1 MKKTILF
8 TLGFLGL
15 LAVPAM
21 AQLGRVWT
29 DFQSYSTDLQNY
41 LRYNVSETL
50 NPLETS
56 SQNALNSSAGDLN
69 IPNPIEAGNQVRR
82 DILFFNSIP
91 DKFENNQAIRAN
103 AVTNEI
109 NRYITRS
116 TVQGTLG
123 TEGQTRLRNK
133 LETTQTI
140 VESIDETIAAARQKS
155 DELLGRVAS
164 IDPMGQGASN
174 IISGFLGQ
182 NQAQLQL
189 QTLEI
194 QSQQAK
200 ISTENLAQTIQT
212 NQSLQYS
219 NLNLANIS
227 QQMEETN
234 RSRRVDTSTEAA
246 RLLRN
251 TAQIDLF
258 GRNIN
263 GELTADEQD
272 ERR

>member
-29 DFQSYSTDLQNY
+29 EFQAYSTDLQNY

-50 NPLETS
+50 NPIEIS
-56 SQNALNSSAGDLN
+56 SQNALNSASGELN
-69 IPNPIEAGNQVRR
+69 IPNPIAAGNQVSK
-82 DILFFNSIP
+82 DIIFFNSIP
-91 DKFENNQAIRAN
+91 DKFENNQAIRSQ

-116 TVQGTLG
+116 SVQGTLG
-123 TEGQTRLRNK
+123 REGQLRMRNK

-140 VESIDETIAAARQKS
+140 VESIDETIDAARKNSNEFLDRISNIGNVANASQIATQ
-155 DELLGRVAS
+155 LLGQS
-164 IDPMGQGASN
+164 QS
-174 IISGFLGQ
+174 
-182 NQAQLQL
+182 QLQL

-227 QQMEETN
+227 QEMEQAN
-234 RSRRVDTSTEAA
+234 RARRVDTSTEAA

-258 GRNIN
+258 GRKI
-263 GELTADEQD
+263 DK
-272 ERR
+272 

>member
-8 TLGFLGL
+8 TLGFLSL

-41 LRYNVSETL
+41 LRYNLSETL
-50 NPLETS
+50 NPLETTS
-56 SQNALNSSAGDLN
+56 SQNALSSSAGDLN
-69 IPNPIEAGNQVRR
+69 IPNPIAAGNQVRR
-82 DILFFNSIP
+82 DVLFFNSIP
-91 DKFENNQAIRAN
+91 DKFENNQAIHSN

-116 TVQGTLG
+116 TVQGMLG
-123 TEGQTRLRNK
+123 REGQERMKAK
-133 LETTQTI
+133 LENTETSIQNIEQYSRDADGILSSIGQLVSDAKDAATRNTFQATTDQANLQVQSIRIQT
-140 VESIDETIAAARQKS
+140 EQSK
-155 DELLGRVAS
+155 
-164 IDPMGQGASN
+164 M
-174 IISGFLGQ
+174 IS
-182 NQAQLQL
+182 
-189 QTLEI
+189 
-194 QSQQAK
+194 
-200 ISTENLAQTIQT
+200 ENLYQTVLA

-227 QQMEETN
+227 QQMEEAN

-251 TAQIDLF
+251 TAQVDLF

-263 GELTADEQD
+263 GESTANEQD

>member
-1 MKKTILF
+1 MRKTILF

-56 SQNALNSSAGDLN
+56 SQNALSSSGGDLN

-82 DILFFNSIP
+82 DVLFFNSIP

-109 NRYITRS
+109 NRYIIRS
-116 TVQGTLG
+116 TVQGMLG
-123 TEGQTRLRNK
+123 REGQERMKAK
-133 LETTQTI
+133 LENTETSIKTIEESANDAEQNILKLPEIPILNDVAGNTLRANINQSNLQAQSVRIQAEQSKMVSENLYQTI
-140 VESIDETIAAARQKS
+140 
-155 DELLGRVAS
+155 LL
-164 IDPMGQGASN
+164 
-174 IISGFLGQ
+174 
-182 NQAQLQL
+182 
-189 QTLEI
+189 
-194 QSQQAK
+194 
-200 ISTENLAQTIQT
+200 

-219 NLNLANIS
+219 NLNLASIS
-227 QQMEETN
+227 QQMEEAN
-234 RSRRVDTSTEAA
+234 RSRRVDTSTEGA

-263 GELTADEQD
+263 GESTTNEQD
-272 ERR
+272 ERQ

>member
-8 TLGFLGL
+8 TLGFLGF

-29 DFQSYSTDLQNY
+29 DFQAYSTDLQNY
-41 LRYNVSETL
+41 LRYNLSETL

-56 SQNALNSSAGDLN
+56 SQNALSSSSGDLN
-69 IPNPIEAGNQVRR
+69 IPNPIAAGDQVRK
-82 DILFFNSIP
+82 DIIFFNSIP
-91 DKFENNQAIRAN
+91 DKFENNQAIRSN
-103 AVTNEI
+103 TVTNEI

-140 VESIDETIAAARQKS
+140 VESIDETIEAARTSSKNILDQIS
-155 DELLGRVAS
+155 QLINQNNPQIQATQLLGQS
-164 IDPMGQGASN
+164 
-174 IISGFLGQ
+174 
-182 NQAQLQL
+182 QAQLQL
-189 QTLEI
+189 QSLEI

-227 QQMEETN
+227 QQMEEAN

-258 GRNIN
+258 GRKIEN
-263 GELTADEQD
+263 
-272 ERR
+272 